1 MIVSPRIEQVIK
13 DSRDQWM
20 PGIVGILVLW
30 LFSMNIAVA
39 AVMNTLKS
47 IDVGVLSD
55 DRAQIV
61 LNMSEAPAARPAS
74 FIIKQPARIVFDLA
88 DTRSLIN
95 KRPRPLSIG
104 VARSVTAIEAGGKT
118 RIILSLDKI
127 TNYDLQIKDTRIVIT
142 MQNEKPSMVTPVP
155 AAKKSTTVKSVFN
168 RIFSSKPERVAVKK
182 KPVMRTGIKNVDFR
196 RGEQGEARI
205 IVTLSDPSLPIDM
218 SQRAGKII
226 ADFHGSILPANL
238 QRRLDVLDFA
248 TPVKEVDAFVRKEGA
263 RLVISAIG
271 DYEHLAYQSDDRF
284 IIEVRKVTSAE
295 MDARKREEFGFT
307 GNKLSL
313 NFQSIEVRSVLQ
325 LIADFTGVNIVVS
338 DTVTGSLTLRLKDV
352 PWDQALDI
360 ILKTKGLD
368 QRKVGNVMLVAPSEE
383 IAVREK
389 MELEAQQQI
398 EDLTPVYSE
407 FIQINYAKAADIAD
421 LLKAKDNSL
430 LSERGNVSIDE
441 RTNTLLI
448 QDTADK
454 LAEIRALVV
463 VLDVPIRQVL
473 IESRIVIANNDFS
486 RELGARFGVTGAKN
500 NNNTVTAI
508 SGSSTATDSMMVNAA
523 SNIQSSGQP
532 FPLGIPDNADR
543 MMVDLPVSSPAGR
556 FSLGIL
562 AADYLLDLEI
572 SALQAENRGEL
583 ISSPRVITSNQKEAV
598 VEQGVEIP
606 YQQASSSGATSVSFK
621 KAVLSLKVTPQI
633 TPDDHISMTLDVSK
647 DSVGEMYAGV
657 PSVNTN
663 SISTQVLVG
672 NGETVVLG
680 GVYQE
685 QNVVGSSKVPL
696 LGDVPVLGHLFK
708 TNSKAEKKSELL
720 IFVTPKI
727 IKEGLRIQ

>member
-1 MIVSPRIEQVIK
+1 MIVSPRIEQVIR
-13 DSRDQWM
+13 SNRAQWM
-20 PGIVGILVLW
+20 LAVVGVLLLW
-30 LFSMNIAVA
+30 LCSTNIAVA
-39 AVMNTLKS
+39 AAMNTLKS

-61 LNMSEAPAARPAS
+61 LNLSQAPASKPAS

-104 VARSVTAIEAGGKT
+104 VAKSITAIEAGGKT
-118 RIILSLDKI
+118 RVILSLDKI
-127 TNYDLQIKDTRIVIT
+127 ANYDLQIKDTRIVIT
-142 MQNEKPSMVTPVP
+142 MQNEKPAVVVP
-155 AAKKSTTVKSVFN
+155 AAAVEKPSVVKSVFN
-168 RIFSSKPERVAVKK
+168 RMFSTKPERRVVKK
-182 KPVMRTGIKNVDFR
+182 RPVMRTGIKNVDFR

-226 ADFHGSILPANL
+226 ADFHGSMLPSHL

-248 TPVKEVDAFVRKEGA
+248 TPVKEVDAFVRKDGA

-307 GNKLSL
+307 GDKLSL

-441 RTNTLLI
+441 RTNTLLL
-448 QDTADK
+448 QDTSDK
-454 LAEIRALVV
+454 LAEIRELVV
-463 VLDVPIRQVL
+463 ILDVPIRQVL
-473 IESRIVIANNDFS
+473 IESRIVVANNDFS
-486 RELGARFGVTGAKN
+486 RELGARFGITGARN
-500 NNNTVTAI
+500 NNNTVTTI

-523 SNIQSSGQP
+523 SNIQTSGQP
-532 FPLGIPDNADR
+532 FPLGIPDKADR
-543 MMVDLPVSSPAGR
+543 MMVDLPVSSAAGR

-647 DSVGEMYAGV
+647 DSVGELYAGV

-685 QNVVGSSKVPL
+685 QNVVGSDKVPL
-696 LGDVPVLGHLFK
+696 LGDIPVLGYLFK
-708 TNSKAEKKSELL
+708 SNSKSEKKSELL